1 MKKIF
6 LFFSLLSMLFVA
18 TEAAFFATVAEDNI
32 ELTFSIL
39 IFVSVIVATILVYPI
54 AVERNR

>member
-1 MKKIF
+1 
-6 LFFSLLSMLFVA
+6 MLFVA